1 MAEDR
6 VKIIWDIIVM
16 IILIATSII
25 VPVNLAFSSP
35 DDEEWS
41 IFFYTID
48 GIFAVDLVVWF
59 FTSY

>member
-1 MAEDR
+1 MAEDK

-35 DDEEWS
+35 DD
-41 IFFYTID
+41 
-48 GIFAVDLVVWF
+48 
-59 FTSY
+59 